1 MACDLWRRQRQ
12 GSRERPRS
20 ERRWRGRTARTA
32 RRGERPWA
40 GAFATEDTQG
50 QLTKLGWS
58 VWVGGGLFLC
68 GMLATFMH
76 EFRAIP
82 NFSEVTTG

>member
-1 MACDLWRRQRQ
+1 MAGKDSQDSQAWRVAL
-12 GSRERPRS
+12 GWS
-20 ERRWRGRTARTA
+20 
-32 RRGERPWA
+32 
-40 GAFATEDTQG
+40 FATEDTQE